1 MTEELSSVL
10 IGIGACKSLK
20 EATEKFS
27 NVLKSLRQSPDNLLS
42 DITTIANTISQDV
55 LPVLICKR
63 FCDELIGFVNE
74 FTDDSFAI
82 SAFQTILSRMQ
93 LRNIAFESQLVEL
106 RDSLAKRLEAV
117 GNLREAAN
125 VLAEIPL
132 ESGQR
137 VYGVNYKL
145 DIYMRIAE
153 YCLKTHQIHEA
164 EIFVNRASL
173 LQLECQN
180 QQLLIRYKKAYALL
194 LDLKQKFIEAG
205 HRYAELSIRFP
216 CLDDS
221 ERLDFLERALA
232 AALLSGASQQRAR
245 LLATLYKDER
255 CQTFDAYPVLE
266 NMFMGRLINRSS
278 LSILEPLI
286 IKHYPHLL
294 QSSSQVDTEAANTED
309 TSLKLSSPPSNDCSV
324 QKLLERALIEHN
336 VLAIS
341 LIYNNISLESLGLL
355 LEIPTNEA
363 ESVAAQMIS
372 EERLVGKLDQIDGV
386 VHFENQDTDVSS
398 WSVQIQS
405 LCTAVNR
412 IVEGIESAHPD
423 WVHTYLSSKMIIDPP
438 M

>member
-42 DITTIANTISQDV
+42 DITTIANTRCVTSSD
-55 LPVLICKR
+55 
-63 FCDELIGFVNE
+63 
-74 FTDDSFAI
+74 
-82 SAFQTILSRMQ
+82 MQ
-93 LRNIAFESQLVEL
+93 KWTTGLRS
-106 RDSLAKRLEAV
+106 D
-117 GNLREAAN
+117 
-125 VLAEIPL
+125 
-132 ESGQR
+132 
-137 VYGVNYKL
+137 YKL

-266 NMFMGRLINRSS
+266 NML
-278 LSILEPLI
+278 
-286 IKHYPHLL
+286 
-294 QSSSQVDTEAANTED
+294 
-309 TSLKLSSPPSNDCSV
+309 
-324 QKLLERALIEHN
+324 
-336 VLAIS
+336 
-341 LIYNNISLESLGLL
+341 
-355 LEIPTNEA
+355 
-363 ESVAAQMIS
+363 
-372 EERLVGKLDQIDGV
+372 
-386 VHFENQDTDVSS
+386 
-398 WSVQIQS
+398 W
-405 LCTAVNR
+405 
-412 IVEGIESAHPD
+412 
-423 WVHTYLSSKMIIDPP
+423 
-438 M
+438 